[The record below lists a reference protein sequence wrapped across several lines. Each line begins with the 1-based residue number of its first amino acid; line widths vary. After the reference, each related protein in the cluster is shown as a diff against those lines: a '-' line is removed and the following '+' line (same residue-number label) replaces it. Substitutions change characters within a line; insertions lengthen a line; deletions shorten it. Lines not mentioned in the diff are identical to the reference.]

1 VNDPRKTF
9 ESLWSFGAEFGVMV
23 DRTKPGVTMP
33 DFVAGNPVMF
43 KMGSQSVPS
52 VPIVSIDDESVVVS
66 LKFTNAGRQSFEP
79 VVIPWTAVVTFIA
92 NQSAL
97 ENHVAKALERG
108 AAVTRKF
115 GIIDGGKKDLP
126 S

>member
-1 VNDPRKTF
+1 MNDPRKTF
-9 ESLWSFGAEFGVMV
+9 EDLWSFGAEFGVMV

-79 VVIPWTAVVTFIA
+79 VVIPWASVITYLA
-92 NQSAL
+92 NQGVM
-97 ENHVAKALERG
+97 ENHVAKALARG
-108 AAVTRKF
+108 EAVTRKF
-115 GIIDGGKKDLP
+115 GVIDGGKKGLP